1 MVGFAGVGLLLLTP
15 AAPVP
20 VPSPAPPPTAADR
33 KQAVDF
39 ARMVY
44 NTAQNVASRFN
55 WPDNDPTEGDRFEQ
69 VKKLLAGS
77 IRGLYAEAGRT
88 APDDVLRT
96 ATGAASPTDLLNAL
110 ADARIRLGNVAALS
124 GPRSLFAAVNGF
136 RHATDPYCGLVGNG
150 SDRSGN
156 RLVSTDMDFGIGIE
170 LDGATGQRF
179 NIYRAERGVATGAI
193 PATGMFG
200 PLPKPDAIPSP
211 AGFPWRVKKVVPGS
225 PAQRA
230 GIKPGDILTHLN
242 GDEITAENQNR
253 MFARFAY
260 PPGAGIDP
268 NTGFALPVKRNLT
281 FKRAGAPGIGVTLET
296 QHYTPE
302 AVFGVIRTA
311 DGKWDCM
318 LDRRYKIGYVRVGP
332 IEMGS
337 DARLGEMLDD
347 LTKQGC
353 RALILDL
360 RWCPGGYVDPG
371 TRMAGMF
378 LQPGD
383 LVAEVRST
391 VRGQPDAPAG
401 PTSYHAPPAPVGGK
415 FRDVPILILVG
426 SETTGGGE
434 LIAAALL
441 DNDDKQKPR
450 VAVMGQRTVG
460 RATVQNVIDAGF
472 GQLQVKVTTGYTL
485 RPNGKPRGKQPGSKP
500 TDDWGIRP
508 DPGLEVPVTAD
519 LSTKL
524 RAWADEHALRPAG
537 SKAALPF
544 DDPEKD
550 PYRSAALAH
559 LRKQLGRPTGK

>member
-1 MVGFAGVGLLLLTP
+1 MLGFVGVGLLLLTP
-15 AAPVP
+15 AAPAP
-20 VPSPAPPPTAADR
+20 PPAPPLPAADR
-33 KQAVDF
+33 KQVIDF
-39 ARMVY
+39 TRMVY
-44 NTAQNVASRFN
+44 STAQNVAQRFN
-55 WPDNDPTEGDRFEQ
+55 WPDDDPTGGDRFEQ

-77 IRGLYAEAGRT
+77 IRGLYEEAGQT
-88 APDDVLRT
+88 APDDVLRA
-96 ATGAASPTDLLNAL
+96 ATGAASPTDLLNTL
-110 ADARIRLGNVAALS
+110 ADTRIRLGNLPALG

-136 RHATDPYCGLVGNG
+136 RHATDPYCGLVNNG

-156 RLVSTDMDFGIGIE
+156 RLVSTDMDFGIGLE
-170 LDGATGQRF
+170 LDGATGQRI
-179 NIYRAERGVATGAI
+179 NVYRVERGVATGVL

-211 AGFPWRVKKVVPGS
+211 AGFPWRVKKVIPGS

-230 GIKPGDILTHLN
+230 GIKPGDILTHLD
-242 GDEITAENQNR
+242 GDEITAGNANR

-281 FKRAGAPGIGVTLET
+281 FKRAGAAGIGLTLET
-296 QHYTPE
+296 QHYAPE
-302 AVFGVIRTA
+302 AVFGVIRTP

-332 IEMGS
+332 VEMGS

-378 LQPGD
+378 LEPGAPI
-383 LVAEVRST
+383 AEVRST
-391 VRGQPDAPAG
+391 VRADPNIPVGG
-401 PTSYHAPPAPVGGK
+401 PTSYRAPPAPVGGK

-434 LIAAALL
+434 LIAAALQ
-441 DNDDKQKPR
+441 DNDDREKPR

-460 RATVQNVIDAGF
+460 RASIQNVIEAGF
-472 GQLQVKVTTGYTL
+472 GQLQFKVTTGYTL

-519 LSTKL
+519 LSAKL
-524 RAWADEHALRPAG
+524 RAWAEEHALRPAG

-544 DDPEKD
+544 DDPEAD
-550 PYRSAALAH
+550 PYRAAALAY
-559 LRKQLGRPTGK
+559 LRKKLGQK